1 MAKRNKSK
9 VRIEELDNEK
19 VKDVKTSIIKNN
31 DKREFNLEVKYEG
44 ETGLGYDGCGT
55 HTHK

>member
-1 MAKRNKSK
+1 MTKTMKPK
-9 VRIEELDNEK
+9 IRIEEIDNEK
-19 VKDVKTSIIKNN
+19 VKEINASVKNYK
-31 DKREFNLEVKYEG
+31 KGGFNLEIKYEG